1 MPYLHAP
8 AKNRLTILAR
18 ANGRDTTIALSRSD
32 RVVGTCSSPATSI
45 SLPHTRDVPC
55 AESEPMKPGR
65 NRDRVGR
72 GACARVEG
80 DRALARADHAGVPA
94 PVRGPGSRPL
104 RARAG
109 MSPGAPAL
117 WRRARVVWSG
127 ERARGRRRRSVASG
141 ANGGA
146 TAPLPGRGQCRPGL
160 GQRVDYDVVV
170 GNGGVEV
177 QEVCLCCGVDHRI
190 VDVRARERADRVE

>member
-45 SLPHTRDVPC
+45 SLPQTRDVPC

-72 GACARVEG
+72 VSILRGLPAIAPACAPN
-80 DRALARADHAGVPA
+80 AGMP
-94 PVRGPGSRPL
+94 RGWHQSRSPRPRRERERCQASRP
-104 RARAG
+104 
-109 MSPGAPAL
+109 
-117 WRRARVVWSG
+117 
-127 ERARGRRRRSVASG
+127 
-141 ANGGA
+141 
-146 TAPLPGRGQCRPGL
+146 
-160 GQRVDYDVVV
+160 
-170 GNGGVEV
+170 
-177 QEVCLCCGVDHRI
+177 H
-190 VDVRARERADRVE
+190 